1 MYQSKLVLSTLLLSS
16 CSSVAAFNPRL
27 GGNPTFR
34 ALQIRGGDG
43 PDVTEM
49 KAAEELNAV
58 TEDAME
64 ETITVPAVE
73 GETEPVVVEEVSEEP
88 PSSLPTYQRLMN
100 KVRQPTSEDPIVDS
114 LMVETAE
121 VDTTAE
127 DAIDTVPEVTTSSGV
142 GLVSTALAFATNI
155 KTSLISLDAAFPVL
169 KYVVAVV
176 VAAILINTVTGMLS
190 SGNADEP
197 APEDFITVEPIE
209 TRSVVKKDQNIAQNA
224 LALAVGAAGLILGSL
239 AMVADCTDSE
249 DWTRS
254 FRHASTLSSEEEDD
268 DSSEGGLKNLSTGDK
283 VKIGA
288 GSAALVGGISSR
300 AMILGKVLSIWF

>member
-1 MYQSKLVLSTLLLSS
+1 
-16 CSSVAAFNPRL
+16 
-27 GGNPTFR
+27 
-34 ALQIRGGDG
+34 
-43 PDVTEM
+43 M
-49 KAAEELNAV
+49 KAAEELNTV
-58 TEDAME
+58 IEDAME

-73 GETEPVVVEEVSEEP
+73 GETEPVVVEEVSEPDVVAEEP

-114 LMVETAE
+114 LIVETAE

-142 GLVSTALAFATNI
+142 GLVSTAIAFATNI

-176 VAAILINTVTGMLS
+176 VAAILINIVTGMLS
-190 SGNADEP
+190 SDNADEP
-197 APEDFITVEPIE
+197 APEAFITAEPIE

-239 AMVADCTDSE
+239 AMVADCADSE
-249 DWTRS
+249 DFTRS